1 MNFEINLF
9 FLTKPF
15 FMTEKSWQKLK
26 YLQNEKSF
34 NDEIKTIFHYFERD
48 FNEAKNTNI
57 FGRLE
62 PTLIVIKF
70 FKIPFVSLLNVEFQ
84 LI

>member
-1 MNFEINLF
+1 MNFEINFF
-9 FLTKPF
+9 FLTKSF
-15 FMTEKSWQKLK
+15 FMTKKSWQKLK
-26 YLQNEKSF
+26 YLENEKSV
-34 NDEIKTIFHYFERD
+34 NDEIKAIFHYFERD
-48 FNEAKNTNI
+48 FNEAINTDI
-57 FGRLE
+57 FGSLE